1 MADIAG
7 LGELAEPGF
16 TGIGV
21 KNDGVGVERVG
32 GPGVKGLVDS
42 DVSSLDS
49 IAAALRRST
58 VTVYS
63 RPLRSILKVLSPRES
78 TWQGPSLGG

>member
-7 LGELAEPGF
+7 LGELTEPGV

-21 KNDGVGVERVG
+21 ENDGVGVERVG

-42 DVSSLDS
+42 DVSSLVS
-49 IAAALRRST
+49 IATTLRGST
-58 VTVYS
+58 ETVS
-63 RPLRSILKVLSPRES
+63 SHPLRSILKVLSPRES
-78 TWQGPSLGG
+78 TWHGPS